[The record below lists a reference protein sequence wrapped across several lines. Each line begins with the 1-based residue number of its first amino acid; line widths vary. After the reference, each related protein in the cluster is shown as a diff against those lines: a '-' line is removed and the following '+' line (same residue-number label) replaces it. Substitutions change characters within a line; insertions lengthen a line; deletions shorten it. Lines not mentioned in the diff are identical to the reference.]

1 MKKILNIA
9 LAYIA
14 VLTGAGLASGQEIL
28 QYFTS
33 YGKKGLITA
42 FVVLLLH
49 TFVGAII
56 LELGSYYLADEHSD
70 VLNEIASSKFT
81 KIFDY
86 VLILTCFVI
95 GFVMLSGAGSNLNQ
109 QFGISVWKGSLL
121 CALLVVFV
129 GMLDFDKV
137 TKIIGSFTPIIIALI
152 LIASIYTIFN
162 FDGNF
167 TKLEPIATTIPK
179 NFSSPWLSVM
189 NYFSMCMMV
198 GLSTAFAIGGNHL
211 ITKHAKIGGLIGGF
225 FTGLITFLLAVILF
239 MEVSTIKDA
248 DLPTQSI
255 ITQIH
260 PILGFIM
267 SIVIFAMIFN
277 TAIGLYYALAKRFSK
292 GNDGKYK
299 IYLISFVSIGYALSF
314 LGFKKLISIMYPM
327 IGYVGIVLIIFLL
340 YSYFRDYSKIKKEG
354 KRRVKILNLALKKFD
369 DNEDFS
375 RQDDKKIQKLIE
387 NSNIDNE
394 TLKEEVKDFVDEKL
408 DN

>member
-86 VLILTCFVI
+86 MLILTCFVI

-121 CALLVVFV
+121 CALLVIFV

-211 ITKHAKIGGLIGGF
+211 ITKQAKIGGLIGGF

-299 IYLISFVSIGYALSF
+299 IYLVSFVSIGYALSF

-327 IGYVGIVLIIFLL
+327 IGYVGIALIIFLL